1 MTTGWEPSADQF
13 PWPPQNGAAMSAYH
27 STDTDLRWDDPRNI
41 ETGPTL
47 PNSGCTGRSNTQWSI
62 LGVNIYRSDTGEQGP
77 YFRVNAVPVGA
88 LFYRDRTNVVQVVR
102 EIIPWNGG
110 WVFKGDNANSK
121 TWRLRTRYTPMVKE
135 NGNAVPADSP
145 FDVEV
150 TVDGSRAPLN
160 QVFGPR
166 GEIDLSISPVWD
178 PSTESY
184 TIPVLPTSTS
194 VVTVSYWYRRG
205 NKLVGSLDERS
216 KVHYR
221 LTTVAIDALGTSPSG
236 LTETPL
242 GQSPPISPMNS
253 ERIDYIWAEAIR
265 RNRWILEQGGERVKL
280 FVRRVNGNRCSCVW
294 DPRLLEYSKQAMN
307 NCLTCYGTSWI
318 GGYEGPYNIIIGP
331 DDTERRVSQ
340 SVNGR
345 RLEQTYEVW
354 IGPTPSLSQRDF
366 IVKQNGERYS
376 IGPVRRTQIRGVT
389 LQQTFQIGYLGSN
402 DIRYLVPMGAL
413 ERLPWPQTRYT
424 NPEDAPCETA
434 DPHPV
439 GYDPSGSPMA
449 TEKAGI
455 EDGREKRGR
464 TPVYQNITY
473 GGKGGS
479 G

>member
-1 MTTGWEPSADQF
+1 MATGWETTADQF
-13 PWPPQNGAAMSAYH
+13 PWPPANGTAASAFH

-41 ETGPTL
+41 ETGPTI
-47 PNSGCTGRSNTQWSI
+47 PNTENCVGKSNTQWSI

-77 YFRVNAVPVGA
+77 YFRVNSVPVGA

-135 NGNAVPADSP
+135 EGNGVSADSP

-150 TVDGSRAPLN
+150 YVDGSRAPLN

-166 GEIDLSISPVWD
+166 GEIDLSIEQIWD
-178 PSTESY
+178 PSTETY
-184 TIPVLPTSTS
+184 TDPVLPTSTS
-194 VVTVSYWYRRG
+194 VVTVSYWYQRG
-205 NKLVGSLDERS
+205 NKLVGTLDERS
-216 KVHYR
+216 KVFYR

-253 ERIDYIWAEAIR
+253 ERIDYMWKEAIR

-331 DDTERRVSQ
+331 DDNERRVSQ
-340 SVNGR
+340 SPNGR
-345 RLEQTYEVW
+345 RLEHTYEVW

-376 IGPVRRTQIRGVT
+376 VGPVRRTQIRGVT
-389 LQQTFQIGYLGSN
+389 LQQTFQIGYLDSS
-402 DIRYLVPMGAL
+402 DIRYSVPMGAL
-413 ERLPWPQTRYT
+413 ERLPWPQTRYN
-424 NPEDAPCETA
+424 NPEDSECEA
-434 DPHPV
+434 GDPYPV
-439 GYDPSGSPMA
+439 GYDPSGAPMA

-455 EDGREKRGR
+455 EDGREQRGR

-479 G
+479 